1 MSPIEEYPELEDN
14 FMSEERELQ
23 EDGEEKE
30 EELPENVNT
39 EMISMQTLLQVF
51 RGGNEVLDAN
61 RFASHQ
67 RIENIY
73 LEVGWVLSLKGQP
86 KKITQENLRQFW
98 VYGYRIS
105 PEMSQHVEIM
115 MIPLGNKIIFSSIRI
130 IDLINLFFFLFKNFI
145 KVFQDL
151 GSKNL
156 EPVEVA
162 VLLKHPFIQDL
173 ILCYPDYK
181 IPVSITQRS

>member
-30 EELPENVNT
+30 EEIPENANT

-67 RIENIY
+67 KLENIY
-73 LEVGWVLSLKGQP
+73 LEVGWILSLKRQP
-86 KKITQENLRQFW
+86 IPTKISINFECM
-98 VYGYRIS
+98 V
-105 PEMSQHVEIM
+105 VE
-115 MIPLGNKIIFSSIRI
+115 F
-130 IDLINLFFFLFKNFI
+130 
-145 KVFQDL
+145 
-151 GSKNL
+151 
-156 EPVEVA
+156 
-162 VLLKHPFIQDL
+162 LLKCL
-173 ILCYPDYK
+173 N
-181 IPVSITQRS
+181 V